1 MNDSELNPTPQS
13 DLVARMAALQ
23 RQVSVMLMALLVVS
37 VTLAAYL
44 RYEDYTLHKDAASIR
59 LQAKQV
65 IDAFSTA
72 SAGLNR
78 PAITNFLTQLVV
90 YGQKNPDFGQ
100 QVLKKYGFA
109 TPSAASTQPKPAP
122 AAPAAPA
129 TPTAPKK

>member
-13 DLVARMAALQ
+13 DLAARMAALQ

-44 RYEDYTLHKDAASIR
+44 RYEDYTLHKDAATIR
-59 LQAKQV
+59 PQATQV
-65 IDAFSTA
+65 ISAFAGA
-72 SAGLNR
+72 SAGMNR
-78 PAITNFLTQLVV
+78 QAITNFLVQIVA

-109 TPSAASTQPKPAP
+109 PVPAAGTQPKPAP
-122 AAPAAPA
+122 AAPAAP
-129 TPTAPKK
+129 KK